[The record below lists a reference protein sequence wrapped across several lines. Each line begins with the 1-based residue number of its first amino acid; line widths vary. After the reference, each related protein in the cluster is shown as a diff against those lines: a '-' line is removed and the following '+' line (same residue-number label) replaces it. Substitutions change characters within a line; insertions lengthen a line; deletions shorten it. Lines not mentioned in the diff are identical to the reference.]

1 MLMYILVH
9 SPQFM
14 RQIYMIFFAFANMGC
29 KTNRK
34 EYKVKKLILIS
45 NDPYPRQ
52 VEKITVLPWRMF
64 LDRFWVGEILK

>member
-1 MLMYILVH
+1 
-9 SPQFM
+9 
-14 RQIYMIFFAFANMGC
+14 MIFFAFANMGC